1 MVPAQGFSNFVP
13 FADESHMGN
22 KYEKSGLARC
32 AMVVWLASGL
42 AFLALLQLWTAPA
55 AQAVAE
61 SGLQAS
67 VLGDWM
73 LAVGSWSSD
82 RVNLLIAT
90 AVLVISSWPFAFGL
104 SGRRA
109 SNFYT
114 ALAVVG
120 CLAVTCAWFGLKQ
133 PMDSMMVDLVPATD
147 AIPQ

>member
-1 MVPAQGFSNFVP
+1 
-13 FADESHMGN
+13 MGN
-22 KYEKSGLARC
+22 KYEKSRMARC
-32 AMVVWLASGL
+32 AMVVWLVSGL
-42 AFLALLQLWTAPA
+42 TFLVLLRLWTAPA

-61 SGLQAS
+61 SDLQAAG
-67 VLGDWM
+67 LGDWM